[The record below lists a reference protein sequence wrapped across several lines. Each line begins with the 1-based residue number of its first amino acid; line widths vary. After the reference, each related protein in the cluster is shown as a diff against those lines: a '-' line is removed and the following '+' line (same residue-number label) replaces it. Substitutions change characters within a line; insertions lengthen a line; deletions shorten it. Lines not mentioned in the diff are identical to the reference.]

1 MEKVWLSH
9 TIQVAKPLSSCGFK
23 VRGTN
28 FQIQS
33 YFGGYWSQ
41 VIVRISHIHPGT
53 VEKVS
58 PPPEDVAR
66 LFRALAGPK
75 GSKEISGLIKMVKI
89 WEILMG
95 FHMVEPRTS
104 PHI

>member
-9 TIQVAKPLSSCGFK
+9 IIQVAKPLSSCGFN

-28 FQIQS
+28 F
-33 YFGGYWSQ
+33 
-41 VIVRISHIHPGT
+41 HPGT